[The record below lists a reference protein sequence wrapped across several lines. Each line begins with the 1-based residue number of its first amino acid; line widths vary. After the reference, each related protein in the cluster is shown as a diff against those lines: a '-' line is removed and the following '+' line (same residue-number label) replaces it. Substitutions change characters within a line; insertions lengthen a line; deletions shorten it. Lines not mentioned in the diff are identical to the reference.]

1 MISYRSEQ
9 LGVVHHLRGP
19 LPVGMD
25 AMDLTS
31 LDARRNIISQSD
43 LPTSGVYNQPHSSD
57 VIVDDDDRTIRLTV
71 PLNQVKSDE

>member
-1 MISYRSEQ
+1 MKQMISYRSEQ

-31 LDARRNIISQSD
+31 LDARRNIISQPD
-43 LPTSGVYNQPHSSD
+43 LPTSGG
-57 VIVDDDDRTIRLTV
+57 
-71 PLNQVKSDE
+71 VKTTQFRRRC